1 MTTQKNSSLK
11 AAAVLLGVNED
22 ALHAF
27 VNCYNPSVGA
37 KAEKP
42 EDIFNV
48 GTEMAIALDAMNPIL
63 AQRWRMA
70 NSLTRLSQN
79 DTASRMS

>member
-22 ALHAF
+22 ALHTF
-27 VNCYNPSVGA
+27 VNCYNPSVGS

-48 GTEMAIALDAMNPIL
+48 GSEMAVALDAMNPTL

-79 DTASRMS
+79 DTAARMS

>member
-1 MTTQKNSSLK
+1 MTTQKNSSLT
-11 AAAVLLGVNED
+11 AAAMLLGVNED

-27 VNCYNPSVGA
+27 VKCYNPRPGTR
-37 KAEKP
+37 AEKS
-42 EDIFNV
+42 EDVLDV

-70 NSLTRLSQN
+70 NSLTRLSKN